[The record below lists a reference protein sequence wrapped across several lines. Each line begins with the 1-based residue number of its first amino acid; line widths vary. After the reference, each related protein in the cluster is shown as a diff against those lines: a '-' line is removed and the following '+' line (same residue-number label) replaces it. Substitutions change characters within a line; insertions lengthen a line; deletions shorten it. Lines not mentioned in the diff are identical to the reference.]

1 MTKLRNKKKNI
12 DNLLDLVISET
23 IKADEKSKF
32 LSNPKAVDLFQSII
46 INRFEIQQMIS
57 LFSSEFL
64 PRTAKLTH
72 QTKQQWQKSRY
83 KKHLEISEDQ
93 LKSNFYETVRLGY
106 ISIFHKYEG
115 YVAQI
120 LPKFEKHFAESW
132 DDGMTLIK
140 FAKEEFGLN
149 LNKHWHITHQ
159 LKRINWIVNTCKH
172 NNAYPNPKY
181 PLEYKEFTK
190 GEKLKLTK
198 SDFVKDAKYI
208 EELSEKFNQLVLNI
222 CKYKSNEV
230 LASLTEGQLQ
240 IEYQELGKLLK
251 KKIQLEIT
259 KMKIEAWR
267 IE

>member
-1 MTKLRNKKKNI
+1 MRGKKKNI
-12 DNLLDLVISET
+12 DNMLDLIISET
-23 IKADEKSKF
+23 IKADEKSNF

-46 INRFEIQQMIS
+46 TNRFEIQQMIS

-72 QTKQQWQKSRY
+72 QTKQQWRKSRY
-83 KKHLEISEDQ
+83 RKHFAITEEQ

-120 LPKFEKHFAESW
+120 LPKFQEHFSESCG
-132 DDGMTLIK
+132 DGTTLIK
-140 FAKEEFGLN
+140 FAKDEFNLN
-149 LNKHWHITHQ
+149 LNKHWHITSQ

-172 NNAYPNPKY
+172 NNGYPNPKY
-181 PLEYKEFTK
+181 PLEYKEFSK
-190 GEKLKLTK
+190 GQKLKLSK

-230 LASLTEGQLQ
+230 LASLNDGQLK
-240 IEYQELGKLLK
+240 IEYQELGKLYK
-251 KKIQLEIT
+251 KRIKLEIA
-259 KMKIEAWR
+259 KMKIEALR
-267 IE
+267 II